1 MLSMPFASAPAG
13 VLGMGGV
20 DARPHAR
27 AAVRSWLPAAGSA
40 VCGTGAP
47 LAGLTRRRGTALMGT
62 ALMGTALMGTAL
74 MGTALMG
81 IGCPAAL
88 PLVEQQIAFIT
99 QNDGITP
106 LGIHSPGRSTS

>member
-40 VCGTGAP
+40 VRGTGAP

-62 ALMGTALMGTAL
+62 ALMG
-74 MGTALMG
+74 

-88 PLVEQQIAFIT
+88 LLVEQQIAFIT